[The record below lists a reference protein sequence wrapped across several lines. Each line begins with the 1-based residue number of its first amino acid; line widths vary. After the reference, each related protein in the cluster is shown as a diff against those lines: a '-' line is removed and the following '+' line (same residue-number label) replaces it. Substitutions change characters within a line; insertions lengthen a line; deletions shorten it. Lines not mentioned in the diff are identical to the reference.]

1 MKTTGMIATA
11 LVVLLGW
18 TCAAQSQDELKQKV
32 HELEKRVAKLEAGLG
47 PVLARIAREQAV
59 EEQRLKARAR
69 MRQDSEVYSREALS
83 KIEGLYQIAN
93 KKWGSE
99 AGKESLKQLVSH
111 YDKANRTGCAL
122 LYLGQMTKGEEQIY
136 CLTEAIDGF
145 SGCYYGDGVQVG
157 AYARLM
163 LANRLRKDGK
173 TDEADALLEEIR
185 EQFPNA
191 IDHRGRLLS
200 EILPPK
206 ARK

>member
-122 LYLGQMTKGEEQIY
+122 LYLG
-136 CLTEAIDGF
+136 
-145 SGCYYGDGVQVG
+145 GDRRIQWLLLWGWG
-157 AYARLM
+157 AGGG
-163 LANRLRKDGK
+163 LRPTHAGQP
-173 TDEADALLEEIR
+173 TQE
-185 EQFPNA
+185 
-191 IDHRGRLLS
+191 GRQD
-200 EILPPK
+200 
-206 ARK
+206 